1 MILQYF
7 FFISFKELYIFIIS
21 GKYLTV
27 SLPFYRYF
35 PPIKGFFKILLI
47 HIPQIFFP
55 KKLWNTT
62 FFFPA
67 PVDKSCISGYN
78 GIYQILRFSQINKM
92 EAQQM
97 FNTIKKYLAYTVTSV
112 GMLLFSIQPALAAVN
127 PATGDTSG
135 TTKTIMTVAVIIS
148 AILIVAV
155 LVLSAKKKKK

>member
-1 MILQYF
+1 
-7 FFISFKELYIFIIS
+7 
-21 GKYLTV
+21 
-27 SLPFYRYF
+27 
-35 PPIKGFFKILLI
+35 
-47 HIPQIFFP
+47 
-55 KKLWNTT
+55 
-62 FFFPA
+62 
-67 PVDKSCISGYN
+67 
-78 GIYQILRFSQINKM
+78 
-92 EAQQM
+92 M